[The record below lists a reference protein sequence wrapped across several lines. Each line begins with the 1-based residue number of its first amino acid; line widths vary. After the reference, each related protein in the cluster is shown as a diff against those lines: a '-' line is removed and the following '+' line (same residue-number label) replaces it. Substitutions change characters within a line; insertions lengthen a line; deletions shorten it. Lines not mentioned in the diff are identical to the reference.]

1 MPDLSSLD
9 LNALVLF
16 DAVARQGGFTAA
28 AAHLGV
34 TKTRVSLQISRLE
47 AALGTALF
55 VRTTR
60 QVRLTDA
67 GQALHAQCG
76 PLLQGLHDALEQGR
90 TRSHAELS
98 GTLRVSTTV
107 DQAVQSLAPA
117 LARFA
122 ALHPRLAIELR
133 KAPETGG

>member
-76 PLLQGLHDALEQGR
+76 PLLQGLRAVED
-90 TRSHAELS
+90 
-98 GTLRVSTTV
+98 LRFWQKLPPT
-107 DQAVQSLAPA
+107 P
-117 LARFA
+117 
-122 ALHPRLAIELR
+122 
-133 KAPETGG
+133 